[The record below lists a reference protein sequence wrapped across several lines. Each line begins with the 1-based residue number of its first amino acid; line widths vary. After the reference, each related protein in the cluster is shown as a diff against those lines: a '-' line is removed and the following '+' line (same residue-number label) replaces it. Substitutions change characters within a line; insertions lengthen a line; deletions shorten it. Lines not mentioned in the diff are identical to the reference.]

1 VANNPPFLKLSRV
14 VPHGRRGFFVAGLSF
29 HPKYGLRE
37 KSCTGKPADMPI
49 EQPTKIRTGRQFQ
62 DRQSAWEIPT

>member
-1 VANNPPFLKLSRV
+1 M
-14 VPHGRRGFFVAGLSF
+14 GRRGFFVAGLSF